1 MCWKTCLRGRVYH
14 RKICQRFR
22 FYFKPWLKRL
32 PVANV
37 LYAYDAMDGTVLR
50 LESNNAIYM
59 GDKMND
65 SLLNP
70 IQAEEAN
77 VRIDIHPKRYY
88 SDPHTQTISF
98 SDGTTLP
105 ALIMVFFLI
114 S

>member
-1 MCWKTCLRGRVYH
+1 
-14 RKICQRFR
+14 
-22 FYFKPWLKRL
+22 LKRL